1 MSHLISL
8 ISRRGLVANEGEV
21 YFALFGDAFDPA
33 SLSIGVAP
41 SRIKRKANPSPKQ
54 SSWIFSTGKIYSDL
68 IDIYEMA
75 SSIVTA
81 LEPYA
86 DRILEAKEKHSLD
99 AVFEIVL
106 TISPDDKTPTPAIGF
121 DSRVI
126 SFLNT
131 VGASIDIDT
140 YRGES

>member
-1 MSHLISL
+1 MP
-8 ISRRGLVANEGEV
+8 NEGEV
-21 YFALFGDAFDPA
+21 YFTLFGDDFDPD

-41 SRIKRKANPSPKQ
+41 TRIKRKGNPTPRQ
-54 SSWIFSTGKIYSDL
+54 SSWIFSTGKICSDL
-68 IDIYEMA
+68 IDVYEMA
-75 SSIVTA
+75 SSVVA
-81 LEPYA
+81 VLEPYS
-86 DRILEAKEKHSLD
+86 DRILEAKKKHDLD
-99 AVFEIVL
+99 AVFEVVL
-106 TISPDDKTPTPAIGF
+106 TVSPDDSISTPAIGF